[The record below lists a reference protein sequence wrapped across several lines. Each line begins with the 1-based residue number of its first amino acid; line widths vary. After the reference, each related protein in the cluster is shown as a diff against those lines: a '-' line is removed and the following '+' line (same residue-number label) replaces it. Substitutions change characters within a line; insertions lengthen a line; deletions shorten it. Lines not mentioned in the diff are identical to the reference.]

1 MSGFEREKC
10 MKLTKEQFK
19 SDLKKRIQE
28 MYANEINYASKYEIF
43 SSLGALIQ
51 AYYSDAWKGTWKEY
65 QAKKEKQVYYF
76 SIEFLPGKML
86 KSNLLNIGILDIVRE
101 SLSDL
106 EVDFEEICEVERDMA
121 LGNGGLGRLASCFM
135 DSLASSSLP
144 GNGNGIR
151 YNYGL
156 FKQKFLDGYQVEL
169 PDEWLRGGNVWEV
182 RKEGK
187 AVNVRYG
194 GNVYLRENEKGILKP
209 VYENEKIIRAVP
221 YDTGMVGYKNNVVN
235 TLRLWS
241 AEIPESEE
249 NNYKSIEE
257 RRTFRDL
264 TAVLYPDDSNYEG
277 RLTRLIQEYFFVS
290 AGIQSIVRH
299 HKRSGIHIEDLHNY
313 VAIHIND
320 THPALCVSELMRI
333 LIDEEE
339 ISWDKAW
346 DITIKTMS
354 YTNHTIMAEALEK
367 WPVDMMKETVP
378 RMFQIIEEIDKRFVE
393 EMRKISDEELIEKT
407 RIISNNQIHMA
418 HLAIIGSHS
427 TNGVAKLHSDLLKQ
441 VVLRDFYL
449 IYPERFN
456 NKTNGIAQRRW
467 LQIANESLS
476 QILDK
481 TIGTSWRKRP
491 EDLHLLMNFKNDDT
505 FLHELAVQKKKNKQK
520 LADFVKDK
528 LQIKLN
534 IEAIF
539 DVQIKRL
546 HAYKRQ
552 LLNLLHILKLYFD
565 LKDNPEADIYPRV
578 FIFGAKAAPSYS
590 YAKTI
595 IKCINEV
602 AKIINTDDSLSD
614 KLKVIFLENYN
625 VSLAELIIPAADVSE
640 QISLA
645 SKEAS
650 GTSNMKLMLNG
661 ALTIATLDGANI
673 EIRNE
678 VGEENIEIF
687 GLTDDEVYDYYQSN
701 NYSSIKIYEEDP
713 ILKRI
718 LNSFIDGTIPNIQF
732 EGQEIFDSLIKYNDE
747 FFVLRDFQ
755 SYVDA
760 QKAIDKRYRDEK
772 QWQKACLVNI
782 ASAGYFSSDST
793 VKKYA
798 EDIWQINPSRNKGI

>member
-1 MSGFEREKC
+1 M
-10 MKLTKEQFK
+10 
-19 SDLKKRIQE
+19 
-28 MYANEINYASKYEIF
+28 
-43 SSLGALIQ
+43 
-51 AYYSDAWKGTWKEY
+51 
-65 QAKKEKQVYYF
+65 
-76 SIEFLPGKML
+76 
-86 KSNLLNIGILDIVRE
+86 GILDIVRE

-106 EVDFEEICEVERDMA
+106 EIDFEEICEVERDMA

-135 DSLASSSLP
+135 DSLSSLSLP

-194 GNVYLRENEKGILKP
+194 GNVYLRNNEKGILKP

-290 AGIQSIVRH
+290 AGLQSIVRYY
-299 HKRSGIHIEDLHNY
+299 KRLGIHMEDLHNY
-313 VAIHIND
+313 VAVHIND

-339 ISWDKAW
+339 LSWDKAW

-393 EMRKISDEELIEKT
+393 EMTKIADRDLIERT

-467 LQIANESLS
+467 LQIANEPLS

-481 TIGTSWRKRP
+481 TIGTSWRKRS

-565 LKDNPEADIYPRV
+565 LKDNPKADIYPRV

-602 AKIINTDDSLSD
+602 AKIINTDDLLSD

-713 ILKRI
+713 SLQRI
-718 LNSFIDGTIPNIQF
+718 LNAFIDGTIPNIQF

-747 FFVLRDFQ
+747 FFVLRDFK

-760 QKAIDKRYRDEK
+760 QKAIDRRYRDEK

-782 ASAGYFSSDST
+782 ANVGYFSSDNT

-798 EDIWQINPSRNKGI
+798 EDIWQINPSRN